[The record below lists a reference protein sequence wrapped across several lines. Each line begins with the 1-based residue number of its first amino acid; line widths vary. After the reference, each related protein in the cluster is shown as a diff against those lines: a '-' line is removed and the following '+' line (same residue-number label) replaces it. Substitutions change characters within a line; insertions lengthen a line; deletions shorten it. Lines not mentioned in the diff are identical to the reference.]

1 MSDHSLGRVL
11 ALAAACMGA
20 VVLAAC
26 GPRVSASPVA
36 TLAPYG
42 GAETPDCAPQEILPK
57 ITEVQPAKITPGS
70 EVTVIASGGY
80 FKHDCG
86 GFDESARTYQLY
98 LDNEPA
104 ADLLCYVNH
113 CEARFKLPERAG
125 VGTHCLGVQKG
136 TCQMEV
142 NVVAE

>member
-1 MSDHSLGRVL
+1 ML
-11 ALAAACMGA
+11 MKMT
-20 VVLAAC
+20 
-26 GPRVSASPVA
+26 ASGSVMVA
-36 TLAPYG
+36 IQPTVM
-42 GAETPDCAPQEILPK
+42 EWSS
-57 ITEVQPAKITPGS
+57 QPAKITPGS